1 MFPRHLSPS
10 TLVAHLTL
18 PARSADGAA
27 RDGLSSTFPGT
38 RASSQELG
46 LERTALCC
54 SKQIDLVT
62 AAFLTCLSHYRFP
75 LLSLPVLTNQF
86 FFFREGCCFPQD
98 LLHHRA
104 VCHLQKSLKWDNKA
118 IKVRRVRNTTT
129 GTWFLQAAPLFTTFS
144 CPQAAVL
151 KLTLMLRGCRPMG
164 RCFTFTAS
172 HHEDVPPAFSEFR
185 DVIRKNGVK
194 S

>member
-1 MFPRHLSPS
+1 MVQRAMAFPPRSRAHVPPAKSRCWSVRHC
-10 TLVAHLTL
+10 
-18 PARSADGAA
+18 AA
-27 RDGLSSTFPGT
+27 QNKL
-38 RASSQELG
+38 
-46 LERTALCC
+46 
-54 SKQIDLVT
+54 I
-62 AAFLTCLSHYRFP
+62 
-75 LLSLPVLTNQF
+75 LSLQHSWHAYPTIDFLCYLCQYLQINL

-129 GTWFLQAAPLFTTFS
+129 GTWFLQAAPLFITFS

-151 KLTLMLRGCRPMG
+151 KLTLMLCGCWPTG
-164 RCFTFTAS
+164 RCFTFMAS

-185 DVIRKNGVK
+185 DVIRKNGIE